1 MIKAETFHL
10 RTISEADLPVLY
22 QHWANIANRGDCYL
36 LEIPSELNI
45 RKCSKRMASG
55 RGKGIITDA
64 TRLQLSVLASRRVAW
79 FHRGRNQDME
89 VYAILRH
96 EVMD

>member
-55 RGKGIITDA
+55 RGKGIMA
-64 TRLQLSVLASRRVAW
+64 EGLQLCVYPNNVASRGLVSS
-79 FHRGRNQDME
+79 GQE
-89 VYAILRH
+89 SGYGSLRH
-96 EVMD
+96 LAT